1 MPAGRDLSSVC
12 TMGATTTRMT
22 AEEFFAVTVE
32 GDHKHLVD
40 GAIVVAE
47 PRPIHS
53 VLQGRLYVA
62 FARWIDAGEGRGLV
76 LLPTDVVLDEFN
88 VYGPDVTWVA
98 ERHRPSDLRDRLA
111 RVPELC
117 VEIRSPGTWRY
128 DVGAKKS
135 GYEAGGLPE
144 LWLVDDVAETVLVFR
159 RSRPELARFDV
170 ALELGRGETLTSPQL
185 PGFELALD
193 ELFGD

>member
-1 MPAGRDLSSVC
+1 
-12 TMGATTTRMT
+12 MGATATRMT
-22 AEEFFAVTVE
+22 AEEYFAVTVE
-32 GDHKHLVD
+32 GDHKQLVD

-47 PRPIHS
+47 PMPIHS

-62 FARWIDAGEGRGLV
+62 FARWIDAAEGRGLV

-88 VYGPDVTWVA
+88 VYGPDVIWIA
-98 ERHRPSDLRDRLA
+98 ERHRPSNLRERLA

-159 RSRPELARFDV
+159 RSAPEVTTFDV

-185 PGFELALD
+185 PGFELTLD
-193 ELFGD
+193 ELFRD

>member
-1 MPAGRDLSSVC
+1 
-12 TMGATTTRMT
+12 MGATATRMT
-22 AEEFFAVTVE
+22 AEEYYAVTVE
-32 GDHKHLVD
+32 GDHKQLVD

-47 PRPIHS
+47 PMPIHS
-53 VLQGRLYVA
+53 VLQGRLHFA
-62 FARWIDAGEGRGLV
+62 LARWIDAGEGRGMV

-88 VYGPDVTWVA
+88 VYGPDVIWIA
-98 ERHRPSDLRDRLA
+98 ERHRPSNLRERLA

-159 RSRPELARFDV
+159 RSAPDVTTFDV
-170 ALELGRGETLTSPQL
+170 ALELDRGETLTSPQL
-185 PGFELALD
+185 PGFELVLD
-193 ELFGD
+193 DLFRD